1 MQADE
6 ETILNEVAAFIEAW
20 NRADAQAAAAFCT
33 EDCVRVGAFGDIQH
47 GRAEVQAA
55 YESLFQHTM
64 PGARARQERGN
75 VRMLT
80 QEYAIWQGGLEIIA
94 PDGSSRKGH
103 VVQVMKKMDGR
114 WLILEA
120 HPKFF
125 PPASGC

>member
-1 MQADE
+1 
-6 ETILNEVAAFIEAW
+6 
-20 NRADAQAAAAFCT
+20 
-33 EDCVRVGAFGDIQH
+33 
-47 GRAEVQAA
+47 
-55 YESLFQHTM
+55 
-64 PGARARQERGN
+64 
-75 VRMLT
+75 MLT

-125 PPASGC
+125 PPASGR